1 MDKNKIIQNYKNG
14 MTISEIASK
23 LHVATSTISGF
34 IKPLNLP
41 TNKII
46 KKIINYP
53 GFKEFFINTYNSSSS
68 SKDICNILLKH
79 DFFKRITK
87 KSIYNR
93 MVEIRNYFDLDIKN
107 PEITYQNE
115 YDRIRGYIIRNTKY
129 CSKRRN
135 ICFNLKY
142 TDFELPEYCPILGL
156 KLEYGS
162 SGNGNNPNHATLDR
176 IDNKKGYIPGNVM
189 IISRLANAMKNEST
203 FAQLDK
209 FINNYKL
216 LINYI
221 NEYGTLGNVTDIFPH
236 WKKLS
241 LDS

>member
-1 MDKNKIIQNYKNG
+1 MDKNKIIQDYKNG

-87 KSIYNR
+87 RSIYNR
-93 MVEIRNYFDLDIKN
+93 MIEIRNYFDLDIKK
-107 PEITYQNE
+107 T
-115 YDRIRGYIIRNTKY
+115 RKYI
-129 CSKRRN
+129 SK
-135 ICFNLKY
+135 
-142 TDFELPEYCPILGL
+142 
-156 KLEYGS
+156 
-162 SGNGNNPNHATLDR
+162 
-176 IDNKKGYIPGNVM
+176 
-189 IISRLANAMKNEST
+189 
-203 FAQLDK
+203 
-209 FINNYKL
+209 
-216 LINYI
+216 
-221 NEYGTLGNVTDIFPH
+221 
-236 WKKLS
+236 
-241 LDS
+241 